1 MIGMRSR
8 SWRRTELTK
17 RSATAFARTGVVMIL
32 MSVPGAAAHDHRCHR
47 AEQPDPRPAE
57 GPIRSTS
64 PIEANLIGPSGRTE
78 CAFRGE
84 LDSVWNA
91 RSRVSGLGY
100 PCYGH
105 REGATMTNASG
116 SDENTDKAARAA
128 GRSANPGRREVAP
141 GGRGRRVPGAGKVVG
156 AATSGT
162 KNVVGGVRR
171 APAGVAERGRA
182 ASGQATRAATGAVGT
197 GRTAADEVTRRTADA
212 AETGRAAAGEVA
224 STGADVIS
232 AVGSTL
238 RTGIGA
244 SLSFV
249 IPKALLLLQLIRRL
263 ALMALEALR
272 DLARRLRELATSAS
286 RRPDQDDEGTEG
298 SPAAAAAARG

>member
-1 MIGMRSR
+1 MVLPDELNALFGASSIRCGTPGVGFRASGTPV
-8 SWRRTELTK
+8 TE
-17 RSATAFARTGVVMIL
+17 
-32 MSVPGAAAHDHRCHR
+32 
-47 AEQPDPRPAE
+47 
-57 GPIRSTS
+57 
-64 PIEANLIGPSGRTE
+64 
-78 CAFRGE
+78 
-84 LDSVWNA
+84 
-91 RSRVSGLGY
+91 
-100 PCYGH
+100 H

-141 GGRGRRVPGAGKVVG
+141 GERRRRVPGAGNVVG
-156 AATSGT
+156 TATSGA

-182 ASGQATRAATGAVGT
+182 ASGQATRATTGAVGT
-197 GRTAADEVTRRTADA
+197 GRTAADEVTRRTAAA
-212 AETGRAAAGEVA
+212 AETGRAAAGAVA

-232 AVGSTL
+232 DVVGAVGSTL

-286 RRPDQDDEGTEG
+286 RRPDQDDEDDEGIEG
-298 SPAAAAAARG
+298 SPAAASAPG